1 MKDARIVITRPL
13 CRDAPSIFRK
23 AGFENVWCSEADRAL
38 TRAELLD
45 AVRGAHAVLATPADT
60 EINHEFFDAAGDQL
74 VVVSNYAVGVDNID
88 LPEAARRNVRI
99 GHTPHA
105 VTEPTADI
113 AWLLIIAAARRAYE
127 GERLVRSGGWTGV
140 APCQLLGHRLH
151 RSTLFIVGAGR
162 IGYATAR
169 RALGWDMTILYHAR
183 SRHEDFEAPPI
194 NARRVTLDEG
204 LREAD
209 IVSLHVPLK
218 EDTHHLIG
226 ASELDMMKSTA
237 ILVNTARGA
246 VVDEAALVSALR
258 NRDIAAAGLDVFEH
272 EPALHPDLASIE
284 NCTLLPH
291 LGTATHE
298 DREWMLH
305 IAVDNVI
312 AALTGAPMPYQY
324 ADLE

>member
-1 MKDARIVITRPL
+1 VSEARIVITRPL
-13 CRDAPSIFRK
+13 CCDAPAIFRDA
-23 AGFENVWCSEADRAL
+23 GFTNVWCSEADRAL
-38 TRAELLD
+38 TRAELLE
-45 AVRGAHAVLATPADT
+45 AIRGAHAVLATPADT

-88 LPEAARRNVRI
+88 LPEAARRGVRI

-113 AWLLIIAAARRAYE
+113 AWLLILAAARRAYE
-127 GERLVRSGGWTGV
+127 GERLVRSGAWTGV
-140 APCQLLGHRLH
+140 APRQLLGRRLH

-162 IGYATAR
+162 IGCATAR
-169 RALGWDMTILYHAR
+169 RAVGWEMTILYHAR
-183 SRHEDFEAPPI
+183 SRHHDFEAPPI

-209 IVSLHVPLK
+209 VVSLHVPMK

-226 ASELDMMKSTA
+226 PSELDMMKSTA

-272 EPALHPDLASIE
+272 EPSLHPDLASLD

-305 IAVDNVI
+305 IAVDNTI
-312 AALTGAPMPYQY
+312 AALSGATMPYQY
-324 ADLE
+324 TDLE